1 MILTRVIP
9 VLLTK
14 QQGLYKG
21 IKFKKYKYVGD
32 PINAVKIFNEKEVDE
47 LVILDIES
55 TRKGTA
61 IDFEHIQDIVSEAFM
76 PVAYGGGIQS
86 VAVAKKI
93 FSIGIEKI
101 IINSAA
107 YDRPELI
114 TEISKTF
121 GSQSVVIAVDV
132 KKNLFG
138 NYVLYSQS
146 GTRKEKP
153 SLAIHLETVEQAGAG
168 EIIINNIEHDGR
180 MNGYDLSLI
189 AAVSSR
195 VNIPIIA
202 GCGAGRLNDFKAAIT
217 AGATAVAAG
226 SFFVFQGP
234 HRAVLISYP
243 HPKELNNLWQN

>member
-21 IKFKKYKYVGD
+21 IKFKKHKYVGD

-55 TRKGTA
+55 TRNETA
-61 IDFEHIQDIVSEAFM
+61 IDFDHIQDIVSEAFM

-86 VAVAKKI
+86 VAVAKKL

-101 IINSAA
+101 IINTAA
-107 YDRPELI
+107 YDQPQLI

-138 NYVLYSQS
+138 NYVLYSYS

-153 SLAIHLETVEQAGAG
+153 TLVNHLQTVEEAGAG
-168 EIIINNIEHDGR
+168 EIIINNIDHDGR
-180 MNGYDLSLI
+180 MCGYDHHLI
-189 AAVSSR
+189 SAVSSR
-195 VNIPIIA
+195 VDIPIIA
-202 GCGAGRLNDFKAAIT
+202 GCGAGCLDDFKAAIA

-226 SFFVFQGP
+226 SFFVFHGP

-243 HPKELNNLWQN
+243 QPQELDRLWSH